1 MREKI
6 AQQASLMPAPINHKH
21 ARELQRM
28 SEVLDQLPGVI
39 ELVHADLVRRTRK
52 SNKGR
57 KGMPAEQVLRAL
69 LIKQMN
75 GWSYVQLAFHLAD
88 SNCYRWFCR
97 LGIGD
102 TAPDHSTLQKAI
114 KRVRAETW
122 ETLNRK
128 IVTFAIEQRI
138 ELGHKIR
145 TDCTVVESNIHHPT
159 DSSLLFD
166 CVRVMARLMSAAQES
181 FAIHFADHTRRAKRR
196 ALGILNTKTH
206 SGRVR
211 LYRDLLKVTTKTVA
225 QAERVAEQLDQIV
238 VGDMMTLAKV
248 QSLASELRRNAELT
262 GRVVSQTERR
272 VLRGE
277 SVPATEKIVSIFESH
292 TDIIVKDRREV
303 LYGHKICLTAG
314 ASGIVTDVV
323 VEQGNPADSTLA
335 VKMVEQHCELFG
347 KPPRQASFDGGFA
360 SRSNLED
367 IKKLGVQDV
376 AFAKKCHLQISDM
389 VKSSWVYQRLRNFRA
404 GIEGV
409 ISFLKRGFDL
419 TRCCWS
425 GWASF
430 KAYVSASVLACN
442 LVVVA
447 RHLLARD
454 ARA

>member
-6 AQQASLMPAPINHKH
+6 AQQAPLMLAPIAHKH
-21 ARELQRM
+21 ARELRQI
-28 SEVLDQLPGVI
+28 SEVLDQLPEVT
-39 ELVHADLVRRTRK
+39 ELIHADLIQRGIK
-52 SNKGR
+52 LNKGR

-75 GWSYVQLAFHLAD
+75 GWSYQELAFHLAD

-102 TAPDHSTLQKAI
+102 ATPEHSTLQKAI

-122 ETLNRK
+122 EAINRK
-128 IVTFAIEQRI
+128 IVTFAAGQRI
-138 ELGHKIR
+138 ELGHKVR

-166 CVRVMARLMSAAQES
+166 CVRVMARLMSDARDT
-181 FAIHFADHTRRAKRR
+181 FAIRFSDHSRRAKRR
-196 ALGILNTKTH
+196 ALGILNAKTH
-206 SGRVR
+206 SVRVR
-211 LYRDLLKVTTKTVA
+211 LYRDLLKVTAKTVS
-225 QAERVAEQLDQIV
+225 QAERVADQLDQVVVDDIV
-238 VGDMMTLAKV
+238 TLAKV

-262 GRVVSQTERR
+262 ARVVCQTERR
-272 VLRGE
+272 VLQGQA
-277 SVPATEKIVSIFESH
+277 VPATEKVVSIFEPH

-314 ASGIVTDVV
+314 ASGIITDVV
-323 VEQGNPADSTLA
+323 VQQGNPADSTLA
-335 VKMVEQHCELFG
+335 VKMIERHCELFG

-360 SRSNLED
+360 SRDNLDD
-367 IKKLGVQDV
+367 IKKLGVSDV
-376 AFAKKCHLQISDM
+376 AFAKKCNLQISEM
-389 VKSSWVYQRLRNFRA
+389 VKSTWVYQRLRNFRA

-442 LVVVA
+442 LLVVA

-454 ARA
+454 A

>member
-6 AQQASLMPAPINHKH
+6 AQQAPLMPAPINHKH

-28 SEVLDQLPGVI
+28 STVLDQLPEVT
-39 ELVHADLVRRTRK
+39 ELVHSDLVRAGTKPNR
-52 SNKGR
+52 GR
-57 KGMPAEQVLRAL
+57 KGMSAEQVLRAL
-69 LIKQMN
+69 IVKQMN
-75 GWSYVQLAFHLAD
+75 GWSYEQLAFHVAD

-102 TAPDHSTLQKAI
+102 VTPDHSTLQKAI
-114 KRVRAETW
+114 KHVRAETW
-122 ETLNRK
+122 ETINRK
-128 IVTFAIEQRI
+128 LVSFAVEQRI
-138 ELGHKIR
+138 ELGRKIR

-166 CVRVMARLMSAAQES
+166 CVRVMTRLMSDAQDTFTIRFS
-181 FAIHFADHTRRAKRR
+181 DHSRRAKRR
-196 ALGILNTKTH
+196 ALGILNAK
-206 SGRVR
+206 SNSDRMR
-211 LYRDLLKVTTKTVA
+211 LYRDLLKVTAKTVS
-225 QAERVAEQLDQIV
+225 QAERVAEQLDKVV
-238 VGDMMTLAKV
+238 VGDIMTLAQV
-248 QSLASELRRNAELT
+248 QSLASELRRNVELT
-262 GRVVSQTERR
+262 GRVVSQSERR

-277 SVPATEKIVSIFESH
+277 SVPATEKIVSIFEPH

-335 VKMVEQHCELFG
+335 VKMIERHCAQFG
-347 KPPRQASFDGGFA
+347 GPPRQASFDGGFA
-360 SRSNLED
+360 SRDNLED
-367 IKKLGVQDV
+367 IKKLGVTDV
-376 AFAKKCHLQISDM
+376 AFAKKRNLQISEM
-389 VKSSWVYQRLRNFRA
+389 VKSTWVYKRLRNFRA

-442 LVVVA
+442 LLVIA

-454 ARA
+454 T